1 MTPQPARQPAFSCRA
16 RQAESVHRDRPLL
29 TSRSELRVGGAAL
42 PWLVVLLTLLTLLQG
57 CSLLP
62 GRESADEEATA
73 SAVQGDAPA
82 TADDRH
88 GFTVEVRA
96 EDDDVRELLEKHLEI
111 QRYRQLDDLELPEVS
126 RLMVAAEAN
135 ARNLLATQGY
145 FTPELTLELID
156 TPQNRRA
163 PHQVRIT
170 VQPGQRT
177 QVEAVQVDFAGPIGS
192 DADARAQRDYIRGG
206 WNLGPGSVFTQQSWD
221 NAKTLGLRALTARRF
236 PTGSVQFSRADVD
249 ADRSQARLS
258 VTYQSGPAYRFG
270 NLEVRGA
277 ERYDAEGARRIAR
290 LPTGEVYDQQQLL
303 DAQQRLASSGY
314 YDSVFLTLD
323 TDKGLPT
330 FAPVIAQV
338 REAPYQKVVLGVGFT
353 TDNGPRVSVDHIHNR
368 MPVLG
373 WRAVSKLSVDRDTQ
387 LLNTTWTSLPGETGW
402 RWGAL
407 GELKREQAGTYDVN
421 SGRLRYGLSKAGD
434 HIDYA
439 TFLQYDYA
447 ENVGD
452 GAPPSAAALS
462 VNWHWTGRY
471 FDDAAAPRK
480 GWGLALELGAGYAL
494 SGQRLPFTRAYGR
507 FLGVVPLGREEPGE
521 SARDSRRSRL
531 ALRAE
536 LGGVVAKEE
545 ARIPSTLLFLTGG
558 DTTVRGYSYRQIGTL
573 DAVGATV
580 AGRYLALGSVEWQR
594 PVVWNGKRTDWESV
608 AFVDAGTV
616 ADKASGLNKFKVG
629 VGVGARWAS
638 PVGPV
643 QADLAY
649 GVDVKKFRLHL
660 RLGFSF

>member
-1 MTPQPARQPAFSCRA
+1 MLPMHRAARFLMVPTPALQPAFFCRPCSSCPA
-16 RQAESVHRDRPLL
+16 RRWLL
-29 TSRSELRVGGAAL
+29 PAL
-42 PWLVVLLTLLTLLQG
+42 LLVVLLLQG

-62 GRESADEEATA
+62 GHKAANDDAATA
-73 SAVQGDAPA
+73 SAVQGDTAA
-82 TADDRH
+82 TPSESHA
-88 GFTVEVRA
+88 FTVEVVT
-96 EDDDVRELLEKHLEI
+96 EDKDLRELLEKHLEI

-145 FTPELTLELID
+145 FTPQLELELID
-156 TPQNRRA
+156 VPEDRESPHKVRVRVTPGERA
-163 PHQVRIT
+163 RI
-170 VQPGQRT
+170 
-177 QVEAVQVDFAGPIGS
+177 EAVQVDFAGPIGT
-192 DADARAQRDYIRGG
+192 DEDARIQREYIRNG
-206 WNLGPGSVFTQQSWD
+206 WNLAPGSVFTQQSWD

-236 PTGSVQFSRADVD
+236 PTGSVQFSRADID
-249 ADRSQARLS
+249 ADRGQARLS

-270 NLEVRGA
+270 NLDVRGA
-277 ERYDAEGARRIAR
+277 ERYDADGARRLAR

-323 TDKGLPT
+323 TEQGLPT

-338 REAPYQKVVLGVGFT
+338 REAPFQKVVLGVGFT

-387 LLNTTWTSLPGETGW
+387 LLNTTWTSLPGENGW

-407 GELKREQAGTYDVN
+407 GELKKEQAGTYDVN
-421 SGRLRYGLSKAGD
+421 SGRLRYGLSKAGN

-452 GAPPSAAALS
+452 SAPPSAAALS

-471 FDDAAAPRK
+471 FDDAAAPRR

-494 SGQRLPFTRAYGR
+494 SGQRLPFTRAYAR
-507 FLGVVPLGREEPGE
+507 FLGVVPLGREQPDEAGRE
-521 SARDSRRSRL
+521 SRRSRL

-536 LGGVVAKEE
+536 LGGLVAKDA
-545 ARIPSTLLFLTGG
+545 ARIPSTLMFLTGG
-558 DTTVRGYSYRQIGTL
+558 DTTVRGYSYRQIGVI
-573 DAVGATV
+573 DAAGATV
-580 AGRYLALGSVEWQR
+580 AGRYLAVGSVEWQR

-608 AFVDAGTV
+608 VFVDAGAV
-616 ADKASGLNKFKVG
+616 GNKASEVNKFKVG

-643 QADLAY
+643 QADLGY

-660 RLGFSF
+660 RLGFTF

>member
-1 MTPQPARQPAFSCRA
+1 MTPTPALPPAFSCRPPLA
-16 RQAESVHRDRPLL
+16 RRQGPQR
-29 TSRSELRVGGAAL
+29 AAAPRAHPAL
-42 PWLVVLLTLLTLLQG
+42 AAVLLLIALLLQG
-57 CSLLP
+57 CGVLP
-62 GRESADEEATA
+62 GRGGGDEATASAAA
-73 SAVQGDAPA
+73 SAVQGDADAAPRE
-82 TADDRH
+82 RH
-88 GFTVEVRA
+88 AFTVEVQA
-96 EDDDVRELLEKHLEI
+96 EDDDLRELLEKHLEI
-111 QRYRQLDDLELPEVS
+111 QRYRQLDDLELAEVS

-145 FTPELTLELID
+145 FTPQLTLELID
-156 TPQNRRA
+156 VPEDRDS
-163 PHQVRIT
+163 PHRVRIR
-170 VQPGQRT
+170 VEPGERT
-177 QVEAVQVDFAGPIGS
+177 QVEAVQVDFAGPIAT
-192 DADARAQRDYIRGG
+192 DADARAQREYIRNG
-206 WNLGPGSVFTQQSWD
+206 WNLSPGSAFTQQSWD

-249 ADRSQARLS
+249 ADRGRARLS

-270 NLEVRGA
+270 ALEVRGA
-277 ERYDAEGARRIAR
+277 ERYDPDGARRIAR
-290 LPTGEVYDQQQLL
+290 VPTGEVYDQQQLL

-338 REAPYQKVVLGVGFT
+338 REAPFQKVVLGVGFT

-373 WRAVSKLSVDRDTQ
+373 WRAVSRLSVDRDTQ
-387 LLNTTWTSLPGETGW
+387 LLNTTWTSLPGENGW

-407 GELKREQAGTYDVN
+407 GELKKEQAGTYDVN
-421 SGRLRYGLSKAGD
+421 SGRVRYGLSKAGD

-447 ENVGD
+447 ENVGE

-471 FDDAAAPRK
+471 FDDAANPRR

-494 SGQRLPFTRAYGR
+494 SGQRLPFTRAYAR
-507 FLGVVPLGREEPGE
+507 FLGVVPLGRAQSGE
-521 SARDSRRSRL
+521 TALDARRSRL
-531 ALRAE
+531 AFRAE
-536 LGGVVAKEE
+536 LGGVVARES

-558 DTTVRGYSYRQIGTL
+558 DATVRGYSYRQIGTL
-573 DAVGATV
+573 DAAGATV
-580 AGRYLALGSVEWQR
+580 AGRYLAVASAEWQR

-608 AFVDAGTV
+608 VFVDAGAV
-616 ADKASGLNKFKVG
+616 ADKASELNKFKVG